1 MCVIALAAAAAVI
14 SCSTYS
20 VSREMS
26 NGSALKKMKSA
37 CVVLRL
43 SQKSRIGREEQT
55 KNLTNW
61 LAAARPIRKTA
72 IATSCG
78 ESVCSY
84 GAEEERFYQIDG
96 EGDFLKFKAAGVVN
110 EFIRVNTAEL
120 KRIIAE
126 NDCDGIVIYEVYGVM
141 ALEMQ
146 FFDFDSVVC
155 VLDRDLKIAYL
166 DRQFNSFGVDEIS
179 AARVRQQLVDRV
191 SERLVNTLDDLNFL
205 RR

>member
-26 NGSALKKMKSA
+26 NGSAYKKMKSA

-72 IATSCG
+72 IAASCG
-78 ESVCSY
+78 EAVCSY
-84 GAEEERFYQIDG
+84 GAEEERFYQTDG

-120 KRIIAE
+120 KKIIAE

-155 VLDRDLKIAYL
+155 VLDHDLKIAYL
-166 DRQFNSFGVDEIS
+166 DRQFNSFAVDEIS

-191 SERLVNTLDDLNFL
+191 SERLINTLDDLNFL